1 MSQENVE
8 IVRRAFEAAGKP
20 EPDLQ
25 TLSELAHPEHEM
37 TTDYG
42 ALGGDSFLGVE
53 GFRKALTEFDTD
65 WGEWH
70 QELDEFLAAGD
81 DAVVVLGHL
90 VAQGQSSGIP
100 VEGNWAALVKL
111 RGGRMVSTRFFLNRE
126 DALEAAGLRSRRC
139 RRRT

>member
-8 IVRRAFEAAGKP
+8 IVRRAFEAATRKP
-20 EPDLQ
+20 APDLE
-25 TLSELAHPEHEM
+25 TLSELAHPDHEM

-42 ALGGDSFLGVE
+42 AMGADSFVGIQ

-65 WGEWH
+65 WGQWH
-70 QELDEFLAAGD
+70 QELDEFLEAGD

-100 VEGNWAALVKL
+100 VEGDWAALVKL
-111 RGGRMVSTRFFLNRE
+111 LEGQITSTRFFLNR
-126 DALEAAGLRSRRC
+126 DAALEAAAPL
-139 RRRT
+139 

>member
-8 IVRRAFEAAGKP
+8 IVRRAFEAAGRP

-53 GFRKALTEFDTD
+53 GFRKRSPSSIPTGGSGIE
-65 WGEWH
+65 
-70 QELDEFLAAGD
+70 ELDEFLAAGD

-111 RGGRMVSTRFFLNRE
+111 RGGRMVSTRFFLDRE
-126 DALEAAGLRSRRC
+126 DALEAAGLRE
-139 RRRT
+139 

>member
-126 DALEAAGLRSRRC
+126 DALEAAGLRE
-139 RRRT
+139 